1 MADKRADQHR
11 DLDRQDQTP
20 DKSHRFINEK
30 IVRQPM
36 TRRQIARKILLTI
49 FCAVLFGV
57 LSAICFVVSRPVA
70 ERILGQETPEESS
83 QITIPKDEPET
94 TAPVAM
100 ETEPTEPVMT
110 EAVDEMVRS
119 EMEKYRY
126 SIDDLN
132 KLYSNLRTI
141 ASDADDSLVVVHSIQ
156 HEKDWFDNPIETTGQ
171 FSGVVIDA
179 RREEVLV
186 LAPSEAVETAD
197 SLEVVFSDSVVL
209 PGTVKQTDSQMGL
222 TVIRADASSLDDTQF
237 QKIKPVKLGNS
248 YGVRQGDLVITMGSP
263 AGMVHSSSYG
273 FISYI
278 AKNVQMD
285 DGNARVLYADIKS
298 KADAGTFLF
307 DTEGELLGWA
317 TDRYDQ
323 ETESGMETFMSIS
336 DYKGVLELLSNGIS
350 VPYLGIEG
358 QEVTTEMEKN
368 GMPAGIYIT
377 ALTSE
382 SPAYNAG
389 LQPGD
394 ILDGIN
400 DVKIEGM
407 KNFQAQV
414 EKLHVGDHIAVT
426 VQRNNGKD
434 EYKEIEFA
442 VTMGAR

>member
-1 MADKRADQHR
+1 MADKRTDK
-11 DLDRQDQTP
+11 DDNVKEDRSWQ
-20 DKSHRFINEK
+20 FIQEK
-30 IVRQPM
+30 IVRQPLS
-36 TRRQIARKILLTI
+36 RRQIIRYIILTVI
-49 FCAVLFGV
+49 CAVLFGTI
-57 LSAICFVVSRPVA
+57 SAVCFTVTKTVA
-70 ERILGQETPEESS
+70 KKIMGQEKAEESRS
-83 QITIPKDEPET
+83 ITIPKDEPET
-94 TAPVAM
+94 QTPVPVQ
-100 ETEPTEPVMT
+100 ETSTEPTEPV
-110 EAVDEMVRS
+110 EEKVRS
-119 EMEKYRY
+119 ELEKYPY
-126 SIDDLN
+126 SLEDLN
-132 KLYSNLRTI
+132 KMYGNLRTLASEADKSI
-141 ASDADDSLVVVHSIQ
+141 AAIHSIQ
-156 HEKDWFDNPIETTGQ
+156 REKDWFDNPIETTGQ

-186 LAPSEAVETAD
+186 LAPSKAVETAD
-197 SLEVVFSDSVVL
+197 SLEVVFSDSEVV

-222 TVIRADASSLDDTQF
+222 TVICADVSSLEDVQYE
-237 QKIKPVKLGNS
+237 KIKPVKLGNS
-248 YGVRQGDLVITMGSP
+248 YSSRQGDLVFTVGSP

-278 AKNVQMD
+278 AKNVQMT
-285 DGNARVLYADIKS
+285 DGNARVLYADVKS
-298 KADAGTFLF
+298 RADAGTFLLNT
-307 DTEGELLGWA
+307 DGELIGWG

-323 ETESGMETFMSIS
+323 DVETGMKTFMSIS
-336 DYKGVLELLSNGIS
+336 DYKGILELLSNGIS

-377 ALTSE
+377 AAAPE

-389 LQPGD
+389 LQSGD
-394 ILDGIN
+394 ILDEIN

-414 EKLHVGDHIAVT
+414 ERLHVGDHITVT

>member
-1 MADKRADQHR
+1 MADKRTDK
-11 DLDRQDQTP
+11 DDNVKEDRSWQ
-20 DKSHRFINEK
+20 FIQEK
-30 IVRQPM
+30 IVRQPLS
-36 TRRQIARKILLTI
+36 RRQIIRYIILTVI
-49 FCAVLFGV
+49 CAVLFGTI
-57 LSAICFVVSRPVA
+57 SAVCFTVTKTVA
-70 ERILGQETPEESS
+70 KKIMGQEKAEESRS
-83 QITIPKDEPET
+83 ITIPKDEPET
-94 TAPVAM
+94 QTPVPVQEAS
-100 ETEPTEPVMT
+100 TEPTEPV
-110 EAVDEMVRS
+110 EEKVRS
-119 EMEKYRY
+119 ELEKYPY
-126 SIDDLN
+126 SLEDLN
-132 KLYSNLRTI
+132 KMYGNLRTLALEADKSI
-141 ASDADDSLVVVHSIQ
+141 AAIHSIQ
-156 HEKDWFDNPIETTGQ
+156 REKDWFDNPIETTGQ

-186 LAPSEAVETAD
+186 LAPSKAVETAD
-197 SLEVVFSDSVVL
+197 SLEVVFSDSEVV

-222 TVIRADASSLDDTQF
+222 TVICADVSSLEDVQYE
-237 QKIKPVKLGNS
+237 KIKPVKLGNS
-248 YGVRQGDLVITMGSP
+248 YSSRQGDLVFTVGSP

-278 AKNVQMD
+278 AKNVQMT
-285 DGNARVLYADIKS
+285 DGNARVLYADVKS
-298 KADAGTFLF
+298 RADAGTFLF
-307 DTEGELLGWA
+307 NTDGELIGWG

-323 ETESGMETFMSIS
+323 DVETGMKTFMSIS
-336 DYKGVLELLSNGIS
+336 DYKGILELLSNGIP

-377 ALTSE
+377 AAAPE

-389 LQPGD
+389 LQSGD
-394 ILDGIN
+394 ILDEIN

-414 EKLHVGDHIAVT
+414 ERLHVGDHITVT

>member
-1 MADKRADQHR
+1 MADKRTDK
-11 DLDRQDQTP
+11 DDNVKEDRSWQ
-20 DKSHRFINEK
+20 FIQEK
-30 IVRQPM
+30 IVRQPLS
-36 TRRQIARKILLTI
+36 RRQIIRYIILTVI
-49 FCAVLFGV
+49 CAVLFGTI
-57 LSAICFVVSRPVA
+57 SAVCFTVTKTVAKKIMGQEKAEESRP
-70 ERILGQETPEESS
+70 
-83 QITIPKDEPET
+83 ITIPKDEPET
-94 TAPVAM
+94 QTLVPVQEAS
-100 ETEPTEPVMT
+100 TEPTEPV
-110 EAVDEMVRS
+110 EEKVRS
-119 EMEKYRY
+119 ELEKYPY
-126 SIDDLN
+126 SLEDLN
-132 KLYSNLRTI
+132 KMYGNLRTLASEADKSI
-141 ASDADDSLVVVHSIQ
+141 AAIHSIQ
-156 HEKDWFDNPIETTGQ
+156 REKDWFDNPIETTGQ

-186 LAPSEAVETAD
+186 LAPSKAVETAD
-197 SLEVVFSDSVVL
+197 SLEVVFSDSEVV

-222 TVIRADASSLDDTQF
+222 TVICADVSSLEDVQYE
-237 QKIKPVKLGNS
+237 KIKPVKLGNS
-248 YGVRQGDLVITMGSP
+248 YSSRQGDLVFTVGSP

-278 AKNVQMD
+278 AKNVQMT
-285 DGNARVLYADIKS
+285 DGNARVLYADVKS
-298 KADAGTFLF
+298 RADAGTFLLNT
-307 DTEGELLGWA
+307 DGELIGWG

-323 ETESGMETFMSIS
+323 DVETGMKTFMSIS
-336 DYKGVLELLSNGIS
+336 DYKGILELLSNGIP

-377 ALTSE
+377 AAAPE

-389 LQPGD
+389 LQSGD
-394 ILDGIN
+394 ILDEIN

-414 EKLHVGDHIAVT
+414 ERLHVGDHITVT

>member
-1 MADKRADQHR
+1 MADKRTDK
-11 DLDRQDQTP
+11 DDNVKEDRSWQ
-20 DKSHRFINEK
+20 FIQEK
-30 IVRQPM
+30 IVRQPLS
-36 TRRQIARKILLTI
+36 RRQIIRYIILTVI
-49 FCAVLFGV
+49 CAVLFGTI
-57 LSAICFVVSRPVA
+57 SAVCFTVTKTVAKKIMGQEKAEESRP
-70 ERILGQETPEESS
+70 
-83 QITIPKDEPET
+83 ITIPKDEPET
-94 TAPVAM
+94 QTPVPVQEAS
-100 ETEPTEPVMT
+100 TEPTEPV
-110 EAVDEMVRS
+110 EEKVRS
-119 EMEKYRY
+119 ELEKYPY
-126 SIDDLN
+126 SLEDLN
-132 KLYSNLRTI
+132 KMYGNLRTLALEADKSI
-141 ASDADDSLVVVHSIQ
+141 AAIHSIQ
-156 HEKDWFDNPIETTGQ
+156 REKDWFDNPIETTGQ

-186 LAPSEAVETAD
+186 LAPSKAVETAD
-197 SLEVVFSDSVVL
+197 SLEVVFSDSEVV

-222 TVIRADASSLDDTQF
+222 TVICADVSSLEDVQYE
-237 QKIKPVKLGNS
+237 KIKPVKLGNS
-248 YGVRQGDLVITMGSP
+248 YSSRQGDLVFTVGSP

-278 AKNVQMD
+278 AKNVQMT
-285 DGNARVLYADIKS
+285 DGNARVLYADVKS
-298 KADAGTFLF
+298 RADAGTFLF
-307 DTEGELLGWA
+307 NTDGELIGWG

-323 ETESGMETFMSIS
+323 DVETGMKTFMSIS
-336 DYKGVLELLSNGIS
+336 DYKGILELLSNGLP

-377 ALTSE
+377 AAAPE

-389 LQPGD
+389 LQSGD
-394 ILDGIN
+394 ILDEIN

-414 EKLHVGDHIAVT
+414 EKLHVGDHITVT

>member
-1 MADKRADQHR
+1 MADKR
-11 DLDRQDQTP
+11 T
-20 DKSHRFINEK
+20 DKDDNVKEERSWQFIQEK
-30 IVRQPM
+30 IVRQPLS
-36 TRRQIARKILLTI
+36 RRQIIRYIILTVI
-49 FCAVLFGV
+49 CAVLFGTI
-57 LSAICFVVSRPVA
+57 SAVCFTVTKTVAKKIMGQEKAEESRP
-70 ERILGQETPEESS
+70 
-83 QITIPKDEPET
+83 ITIPKDEPET
-94 TAPVAM
+94 QTPVPVQEAS
-100 ETEPTEPVMT
+100 TEPTEPV
-110 EAVDEMVRS
+110 EEKVRS
-119 EMEKYRY
+119 ELEKYPY
-126 SIDDLN
+126 SLEDLN
-132 KLYSNLRTI
+132 KMYGNLRTLALEADKSI
-141 ASDADDSLVVVHSIQ
+141 AAIHSIQ
-156 HEKDWFDNPIETTGQ
+156 REKDWFDNPIETTGQ

-186 LAPSEAVETAD
+186 LAPSKAVETAD
-197 SLEVVFSDSVVL
+197 SLEVVFSDSEVV

-222 TVIRADASSLDDTQF
+222 TVICADVSSLEDVQYE
-237 QKIKPVKLGNS
+237 KIKPVKLGNS
-248 YGVRQGDLVITMGSP
+248 YSSRQGDLVFTVGSP

-278 AKNVQMD
+278 AKNVQMT
-285 DGNARVLYADIKS
+285 DGNARVLYADVKS
-298 KADAGTFLF
+298 RADAGTFLLNT
-307 DTEGELLGWA
+307 DGELIGWG

-323 ETESGMETFMSIS
+323 DVETGMKTFMSIS
-336 DYKGVLELLSNGIS
+336 DYKGILELLSNGIP

-377 ALTSE
+377 AAAPE

-389 LQPGD
+389 LQSGD
-394 ILDGIN
+394 ILDEIN

-414 EKLHVGDHIAVT
+414 ERLHVGDHITVT

>member
-1 MADKRADQHR
+1 MTDKHADKD
-11 DLDRQDQTP
+11 DNVKGDRSWQ
-20 DKSHRFINEK
+20 FIQEK
-30 IVRQPM
+30 IVRQPLS
-36 TRRQIARKILLTI
+36 RRQIVRYIILTVI
-49 FCAVLFGV
+49 CAVLFGTI
-57 LSAICFVVSRPVA
+57 SAVCFTVTKTAVKKIMGQDKTEESRP
-70 ERILGQETPEESS
+70 
-83 QITIPKDEPET
+83 ITIPKDEPET
-94 TAPVAM
+94 SAPVPTQEAS
-100 ETEPTEPVMT
+100 TEQTEPV
-110 EAVDEMVRS
+110 EEKVRS
-119 EMEKYRY
+119 ELEKYPY
-126 SIDDLN
+126 SLEDLN
-132 KLYSNLRTI
+132 KMYGNLRTLVSETDNSI
-141 ASDADDSLVVVHSIQ
+141 AAIHSIQ

-323 ETESGMETFMSIS
+323 ETESGMEIFMSIS

-434 EYKEIEFA
+434 EYKQIEFE
-442 VTMGAR
+442 VTVGAR

>member
-1 MADKRADQHR
+1 MADKRTDK
-11 DLDRQDQTP
+11 DDNVKEDRSWQ
-20 DKSHRFINEK
+20 FIQEK
-30 IVRQPM
+30 IVRQPLS
-36 TRRQIARKILLTI
+36 RRQIIRYIILTVI
-49 FCAVLFGV
+49 CAVLFGTI
-57 LSAICFVVSRPVA
+57 SAVCFTVTKTVAKKIMGQEKAEESRP
-70 ERILGQETPEESS
+70 
-83 QITIPKDEPET
+83 ITIPKDEPET
-94 TAPVAM
+94 QTPVPVQEAS
-100 ETEPTEPVMT
+100 TEPTEPV
-110 EAVDEMVRS
+110 EEKVRS
-119 EMEKYRY
+119 ELEKYPY
-126 SIDDLN
+126 SLEDLN
-132 KLYSNLRTI
+132 KMYGNLRTLALEADKSI
-141 ASDADDSLVVVHSIQ
+141 AAIHSIQ
-156 HEKDWFDNPIETTGQ
+156 REKDWFDNPIETTGQ

-186 LAPSEAVETAD
+186 LAPSKAVETAD
-197 SLEVVFSDSVVL
+197 SLEVVFSDSEVV

-222 TVIRADASSLDDTQF
+222 TVICADVSSLEDVQYE
-237 QKIKPVKLGNS
+237 KIKPVKLGNS
-248 YGVRQGDLVITMGSP
+248 YSSRQGDLVFTVGSP

-278 AKNVQMD
+278 AKNVQMT
-285 DGNARVLYADIKS
+285 DGNARVLYADVKS
-298 KADAGTFLF
+298 RADAGTFLLNT
-307 DTEGELLGWA
+307 DGELIGWG

-323 ETESGMETFMSIS
+323 DVETGMETFMSIS
-336 DYKGVLELLSNGIS
+336 DYKGILELLSNGIP

-377 ALTSE
+377 AAAPE

-389 LQPGD
+389 LQSGD
-394 ILDGIN
+394 ILDEIN

-414 EKLHVGDHIAVT
+414 ERLHVGDHITVT

>member
-1 MADKRADQHR
+1 MADKRTDK
-11 DLDRQDQTP
+11 DDNVKEDRSWQ
-20 DKSHRFINEK
+20 FIQEK
-30 IVRQPM
+30 IVRQPLS
-36 TRRQIARKILLTI
+36 RRQIIRYIILTVI
-49 FCAVLFGV
+49 CAVLFGTI
-57 LSAICFVVSRPVA
+57 SAVCFTVTKTVAKKIMGQEKAEESRP
-70 ERILGQETPEESS
+70 
-83 QITIPKDEPET
+83 ITIPKDEPET
-94 TAPVAM
+94 QTPVPVQEAS
-100 ETEPTEPVMT
+100 TEPTEPV
-110 EAVDEMVRS
+110 EEKVRS
-119 EMEKYRY
+119 ELEKYPY
-126 SIDDLN
+126 SLEDLN
-132 KLYSNLRTI
+132 KMYGNLRTLASEADKSI
-141 ASDADDSLVVVHSIQ
+141 AAIHSIQ
-156 HEKDWFDNPIETTGQ
+156 REKDWFDNPIETTGQ

-186 LAPSEAVETAD
+186 LAPSKAVETAD
-197 SLEVVFSDSVVL
+197 SLEVVFSDSEVV

-222 TVIRADASSLDDTQF
+222 TVICADVSSLEDVQYE
-237 QKIKPVKLGNS
+237 KIKPVKLGNS
-248 YGVRQGDLVITMGSP
+248 YSSRQGDLVFTVGSP

-278 AKNVQMD
+278 AKNVQMT
-285 DGNARVLYADIKS
+285 DGNARVLYADVKS
-298 KADAGTFLF
+298 RADAGTFLF
-307 DTEGELLGWA
+307 NTDGELIGWG

-323 ETESGMETFMSIS
+323 DVETGMETFMSIS
-336 DYKGVLELLSNGIS
+336 DYKGILELLSNGIP

-377 ALTSE
+377 AAALE

-389 LQPGD
+389 LQSGD
-394 ILDGIN
+394 ILDEIN

-414 EKLHVGDHIAVT
+414 ERLHVGDHITVT

>member
-1 MADKRADQHR
+1 MADKRTDK
-11 DLDRQDQTP
+11 DDNVKEDRSWQ
-20 DKSHRFINEK
+20 FIQEK
-30 IVRQPM
+30 IVRQPLS
-36 TRRQIARKILLTI
+36 RRQIIRYIILTVI
-49 FCAVLFGV
+49 CAVLFGTI
-57 LSAICFVVSRPVA
+57 SAVCFTVTKTVAKKIMGQEKAEESRP
-70 ERILGQETPEESS
+70 
-83 QITIPKDEPET
+83 ITIPKDEPET
-94 TAPVAM
+94 QTPVPVQEAS
-100 ETEPTEPVMT
+100 TEPTEPV
-110 EAVDEMVRS
+110 EEKVRS
-119 EMEKYRY
+119 ELEKYPY
-126 SIDDLN
+126 SLEDLN
-132 KLYSNLRTI
+132 KMYGNLRTLALEADKSI
-141 ASDADDSLVVVHSIQ
+141 AAIHSIQ
-156 HEKDWFDNPIETTGQ
+156 REKDWFDNPIETTGQ

-186 LAPSEAVETAD
+186 LAPSKAVETAD
-197 SLEVVFSDSVVL
+197 SLEVVFSDSEVV

-222 TVIRADASSLDDTQF
+222 TVICADVSSLEDVQYE
-237 QKIKPVKLGNS
+237 KIKPVKLGNS
-248 YGVRQGDLVITMGSP
+248 YSSRQGNLVFTVGSP

-278 AKNVQMD
+278 AKNVQMT
-285 DGNARVLYADIKS
+285 DGNARVLYADVKS
-298 KADAGTFLF
+298 RADAGTFLLNT
-307 DTEGELLGWA
+307 DGELIGWG

-323 ETESGMETFMSIS
+323 DVETGMKTFMSIS
-336 DYKGVLELLSNGIS
+336 DYKGILELLSNGIP

-377 ALTSE
+377 AAAPE

-389 LQPGD
+389 LQSGD
-394 ILDGIN
+394 ILDEIN

-414 EKLHVGDHIAVT
+414 ERLHVGDHITVT

>member
-1 MADKRADQHR
+1 MADKRTDK
-11 DLDRQDQTP
+11 DDNVKEDRSWQ
-20 DKSHRFINEK
+20 FIQEK
-30 IVRQPM
+30 IVRQPLS
-36 TRRQIARKILLTI
+36 RRQIIRYIILTVI
-49 FCAVLFGV
+49 CAVLFGTI
-57 LSAICFVVSRPVA
+57 SAVCFTVTKTVA
-70 ERILGQETPEESS
+70 KKIMGQEKAEESRS
-83 QITIPKDEPET
+83 ITIPKDESET
-94 TAPVAM
+94 QTPVPVQ
-100 ETEPTEPVMT
+100 ETSTEPTEPV
-110 EAVDEMVRS
+110 EEKVRS
-119 EMEKYRY
+119 ELEKYPY
-126 SIDDLN
+126 SLEDLN
-132 KLYSNLRTI
+132 KMYGNLRTLALEADKSI
-141 ASDADDSLVVVHSIQ
+141 AAIHSIQ
-156 HEKDWFDNPIETTGQ
+156 REKDWFDNPIETTGQ

-186 LAPSEAVETAD
+186 LAPSKAVETAD
-197 SLEVVFSDSVVL
+197 SLEVVFSDSEVV

-222 TVIRADASSLDDTQF
+222 TVICADVSSLEDVQYE
-237 QKIKPVKLGNS
+237 KIKPVKLGNS
-248 YGVRQGDLVITMGSP
+248 YSSRQGDLVFTVGSP

-278 AKNVQMD
+278 AKNVQMT
-285 DGNARVLYADIKS
+285 DGNARVLYADVKS
-298 KADAGTFLF
+298 RADAGTFLF
-307 DTEGELLGWA
+307 NTDGELIGWG

-323 ETESGMETFMSIS
+323 DVETGMETFMSIS
-336 DYKGVLELLSNGIS
+336 DYKGILELLSNGIP

-377 ALTSE
+377 AAAPE

-389 LQPGD
+389 LQSGD
-394 ILDGIN
+394 ILDEIN

-414 EKLHVGDHIAVT
+414 ERLHVGDHITVT

>member
-1 MADKRADQHR
+1 MADKRTDK
-11 DLDRQDQTP
+11 DDNVKEDRSWQ
-20 DKSHRFINEK
+20 FIQEK
-30 IVRQPM
+30 IVRQPLS
-36 TRRQIARKILLTI
+36 RRQIIRYIILTVI
-49 FCAVLFGV
+49 CAVLFGTI
-57 LSAICFVVSRPVA
+57 SAVCFTVTKTVAKKIMGQEKAEESRP
-70 ERILGQETPEESS
+70 
-83 QITIPKDEPET
+83 ITIPKDEPET
-94 TAPVAM
+94 QTLVPVQEAS
-100 ETEPTEPVMT
+100 TEPTEPV
-110 EAVDEMVRS
+110 EEKVRS
-119 EMEKYRY
+119 ELEKYPY
-126 SIDDLN
+126 SLEDLN
-132 KLYSNLRTI
+132 KMYGNLRTLASEADKSI
-141 ASDADDSLVVVHSIQ
+141 AAIHSIQ
-156 HEKDWFDNPIETTGQ
+156 REKDWFDNPIETTGQ

-186 LAPSEAVETAD
+186 LAPSKAVETAD
-197 SLEVVFSDSVVL
+197 SLEVVFSDSEVV

-222 TVIRADASSLDDTQF
+222 TVICADVSSLEDVQYE
-237 QKIKPVKLGNS
+237 KIKPVKLGNS
-248 YGVRQGDLVITMGSP
+248 YSSRQGDLVFTVGSP

-278 AKNVQMD
+278 AKNVQMT
-285 DGNARVLYADIKS
+285 DGNARVLYADVKS
-298 KADAGTFLF
+298 RADAGTFLF
-307 DTEGELLGWA
+307 NTDGELIGWG

-323 ETESGMETFMSIS
+323 DVETGMETFMSIS
-336 DYKGVLELLSNGIS
+336 DYKGILELLSNGIP

-377 ALTSE
+377 AAAPE

-389 LQPGD
+389 LQSGD
-394 ILDGIN
+394 ILDEIN

-414 EKLHVGDHIAVT
+414 ERLHVGDHITVT

>member
-1 MADKRADQHR
+1 MADKRTDK
-11 DLDRQDQTP
+11 DDNVKEDRSWQ
-20 DKSHRFINEK
+20 FIQEK
-30 IVRQPM
+30 IVRQPLS
-36 TRRQIARKILLTI
+36 RRQIIRYIILTVI
-49 FCAVLFGV
+49 CAVLFGTI
-57 LSAICFVVSRPVA
+57 SAVCFTVTKTVAKKIMGQEKAEESRP
-70 ERILGQETPEESS
+70 
-83 QITIPKDEPET
+83 ITIPKDEPET
-94 TAPVAM
+94 QAPVPVQEAS
-100 ETEPTEPVMT
+100 TEPTEPV
-110 EAVDEMVRS
+110 EEKVRS
-119 EMEKYRY
+119 ELEKYPY
-126 SIDDLN
+126 SLEDLN
-132 KLYSNLRTI
+132 KMYGNLRTLASEADKSI
-141 ASDADDSLVVVHSIQ
+141 AAIHSIQ
-156 HEKDWFDNPIETTGQ
+156 REKDWFDNPIETTGQ

-186 LAPSEAVETAD
+186 LAPSKAVETAD
-197 SLEVVFSDSVVL
+197 SLEVVFSDSEVV
-209 PGTVKQTDSQMGL
+209 PGTVKQTDTQMGL
-222 TVIRADASSLDDTQF
+222 TVICADVSSLEDAQYE
-237 QKIKPVKLGNS
+237 KIKPVKLGNS
-248 YGVRQGDLVITMGSP
+248 YSSRQGDLVFTMGSP

-278 AKNVQMD
+278 AKNVQMT
-285 DGNARVLYADIKS
+285 DGNARVLYADVKS
-298 KADAGTFLF
+298 RADAGTFLF
-307 DTEGELLGWA
+307 NTDGELIGWG

-323 ETESGMETFMSIS
+323 DVETGMKTFMSIS
-336 DYKGVLELLSNGIS
+336 DYKGILELLSNGLP

-377 ALTSE
+377 AAAPE

-407 KNFQAQV
+407 KNFQSQV
-414 EKLHVGDHIAVT
+414 ERLHVGDHITVT